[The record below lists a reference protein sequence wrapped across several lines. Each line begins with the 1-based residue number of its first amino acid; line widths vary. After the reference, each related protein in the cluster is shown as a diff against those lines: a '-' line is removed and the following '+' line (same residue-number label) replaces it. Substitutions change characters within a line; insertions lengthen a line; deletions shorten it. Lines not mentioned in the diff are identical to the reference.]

1 MSETKENNSLSG
13 RVALV
18 TGGARG
24 IGLAISR
31 ALYSRGASVVIA
43 DSGVAI
49 DGTSPDPSIASAA
62 ARDLGERA
70 LAFSADIAS
79 PENAQAAVALARS
92 QFGAID
98 LVLNNAAIL
107 RDSFIFKGS
116 PANWDA
122 VLRTDLSAAFYV
134 LSAATPYLREQVKGG
149 RAPGRIVNITSSAGL
164 YGNFGQS
171 AYASAKA
178 GLLGLTRVVAM
189 DMGRSGVTC
198 NAVAPFGATRVT
210 EAIQPANPVQT
221 QYKERALRVAPRF
234 VGEFVAF
241 LSSGA
246 AQDITG
252 QLFGVRGREVFLFSQ
267 PRPIERFV
275 VPEGEESA
283 TALAASL
290 REQRILSRLVEL
302 TTDLEA
308 FNTEPLGSGPEAT
321 IEI

>member
-1 MSETKENNSLSG
+1 MAETRESSSLSG

-31 ALYSRGASVVIA
+31 ALHARGASVLIA

-49 DGTSPDPSIASAA
+49 DGASPDPSIASAA
-62 ARDLGERA
+62 ARELGERA
-70 LAFSADIAS
+70 LSFSADLAT
-79 PENAQAAVALARS
+79 PENAQAAVALALGH
-92 QFGAID
+92 FGAID

-107 RDSFIFKGS
+107 RDSFIFKGN

-122 VLRTDLSAAFYV
+122 VLRNDLSAAYYV
-134 LSAATPYLREQVKGG
+134 LSAATPYLRDQVKGG

-189 DMGRSGVTC
+189 DMARSGVTC

-210 EAIQPANPVQT
+210 EAIQPANAIQT

-234 VGEFVAF
+234 VGEFVAY
-241 LSSGA
+241 LASGA

-267 PRPIERFV
+267 PRPVERFV
-275 VPEGEESA
+275 IPEGEDGMSA
-283 TALAASL
+283 LSAQL
-290 REQRILSRLVEL
+290 REQRIATRFVDL

-308 FNTEPLGSGPEAT
+308 FNTEPLT
-321 IEI
+321 